1 MVKLPK
7 LVSTTA
13 VYFLA
18 GSMHIGGAFANDV
31 VRSAEPSVGGH
42 GVSPVMDFP
51 AIVVTVEA
59 VDAAVVLAPA
69 TVVSVLP
76 APVVAAPDAT
86 VVPDDTL
93 ELLSLPPT
101 SRLMPNATAMNAT
114 SRIAPRM
121 TVRLRFAAD
130 CSASWASR
138 RA

>member
-13 VYFLA
+13 VYFFA
-18 GSMHIGGAFANDV
+18 GSIHIGGAFSNDV
-31 VRSAEPSVGGH
+31 VRSAEPSVGGQ
-42 GVSPVMDFP
+42 GVSPVMVFP

-76 APVVAAPDAT
+76 APVVFAPAAT

-93 ELLSLPPT
+93 SLLLSLPT
-101 SRLMPNATAMNAT
+101 
-114 SRIAPRM
+114 
-121 TVRLRFAAD
+121 
-130 CSASWASR
+130 
-138 RA
+138 